1 MLLFCNIDVVTLQH
15 PYNLFKYL
23 IYVSSFITKGEGM
36 DTDSFDV
43 DRFRLT
49 VQEVDL
55 PNDPPVSHPRKK
67 RARFLR
73 GPVPWEWICK
83 AMTLGR
89 GPLALGMVL
98 WHLRGLK
105 RSDSFRLPPSATQCV
120 GDRITVYRSL
130 RALERA
136 GLVHVERHQGRGP
149 TVSLIDRT
157 EADLPPEANSLDGG
171 RGEVHPDAF

>member
-1 MLLFCNIDVVTLQH
+1 
-15 PYNLFKYL
+15 
-23 IYVSSFITKGEGM
+23 M
-36 DTDSFDV
+36 DSDSFNV
-43 DRFRLT
+43 DQFRLT
-49 VQEVDL
+49 VREVDL
-55 PNDPPVSHPRKK
+55 PTDLPASPPRKK

-105 RSDSFRLPPSATQCV
+105 RADTFRLSPSATHCV
-120 GDRITVYRSL
+120 GDRKTVYRSL

-136 GLVHVERHQGRGP
+136 GLVHVHRHQGRGP
-149 TVSLIDRT
+149 TVTIVIAS
-157 EADLPPEANSLDGG
+157 E
-171 RGEVHPDAF
+171 